1 MKKLFLAAIA
11 VFVFGVAAQAQ
22 STGDGKVEIYGG
34 YTFQHNQFGT
44 TGTNPRL
51 NDDSNNLNGFNV
63 GTNIWLTQNKK
74 LGINGE
80 YSFTTGTNKGNF
92 MVPGSTFVSA
102 DVRTRYNS
110 FVGGPVYR
118 FSTGRVKPFVRGLI
132 GATRV
137 SSQSTFIT
145 QPSAV
150 RTKVGVDATSFTFIG
165 GGGVDVDLTK
175 DGRVAFR
182 VGAVDYQF
190 IKDSN
195 IFNNQN
201 GIRLST
207 GLVIRF

>member
-11 VFVFGVAAQAQ
+11 VFVFGIAAQAQ

-34 YTFQHNQFGT
+34 YTFQHTRSDGD
-44 TGTNPRL
+44 GL
-51 NDDSNNLNGFNV
+51 NLNGFNV
-63 GTNIWLTQNKK
+63 GTNIWLNQTRKF
-74 LGINGE
+74 GINGE
-80 YSFTTGTNKGNF
+80 YTFAQGSTTGVITVSNT
-92 MVPGSTFVSA
+92 VVST

-110 FVGGPVYR
+110 FAAGPIYR
-118 FSTGRVKPFVRGLI
+118 FKTGRVKPFVRALF

-137 SSQSTFIT
+137 SNQVSFTNPLPNPGT
-145 QPSAV
+145 
-150 RTKVGVDATSFTFIG
+150 RTRVNVDATSFTFIG

-175 DGRVAFR
+175 DGRIAFR

-201 GIRLST
+201 GIRVST
-207 GLVIRF
+207 GLVLRF

>member
-63 GTNIWLTQNKK
+63 GANIWLTQNKK

-80 YSFTTGTNKGNF
+80 YSFTTGNNSGVFVINNTN
-92 MVPGSTFVSA
+92 VSA

-118 FSTGRVKPFVRGLI
+118 FSTGRVKPFIRGLI

-137 SSQSTFIT
+137 SSQSTFVAPVT
-145 QPSAV
+145 NV
-150 RTKVGVDATSFTFIG
+150 RTKAGVDATSFTFIG

>member
-11 VFVFGVAAQAQ
+11 VFMFGVAAQAQ

-34 YTFQHNQFGT
+34 YTFQHTRSDGD
-44 TGTNPRL
+44 GI
-51 NDDSNNLNGFNV
+51 NLNGFNV

-80 YSFTTGTNKGNF
+80 YSFTTGNNDGVFN
-92 MVPGSTFVSA
+92 VNGTFVSA
-102 DVRTRYNS
+102 DIRSRYNT

-118 FSTGRVKPFVRGLI
+118 FSTGRVKPFVRALFG
-132 GATRV
+132 GTRV
-137 SSQSTFIT
+137 STQTTFVNPLN
-145 QPSAV
+145 QV
-150 RTKVGVDATSFTFIG
+150 RTKVGIDATSFTFVG

-175 DGRVAFR
+175 DGRIAFR

-195 IFNNQN
+195 LFNNQN

-207 GLVIRF
+207 GLVLRF

>member
-11 VFVFGVAAQAQ
+11 VFMFGIAAQAQ
-22 STGDGKVEIYGG
+22 SAGDGKVEIYGG
-34 YTFQHNQFGT
+34 YTFQHT
-44 TGTNPRL
+44 R
-51 NDDSNNLNGFNV
+51 SNGDGINLNGFNV

-80 YSFTTGTNKGNF
+80 YAFTTGNNAGNI
-92 MVPGSTFVSA
+92 VIGGTGVST

-110 FVGGPVYR
+110 FAGGPIYR
-118 FSTGRVKPFVRGLI
+118 FSTGRVKPFVRALFG
-132 GATRV
+132 GTRV
-137 SSQSTFIT
+137 STQTTFT
-145 QPSAV
+145 NPTNGQ
-150 RTKVGVDATSFTFIG
+150 RTRLGVDGTSFTFIG

-207 GLVIRF
+207 GLVLRF